1 MMPDRPSMK
10 PSPYAA
16 LYDIVIPKDHIFRR
30 INELVDFSFVTEEL
44 TKKYCPDNGRMAI
57 HPIRMF
63 KYLLLKSMNP

>member
-44 TKKYCPDNGRMAI
+44 T
-57 HPIRMF
+57 
-63 KYLLLKSMNP
+63 